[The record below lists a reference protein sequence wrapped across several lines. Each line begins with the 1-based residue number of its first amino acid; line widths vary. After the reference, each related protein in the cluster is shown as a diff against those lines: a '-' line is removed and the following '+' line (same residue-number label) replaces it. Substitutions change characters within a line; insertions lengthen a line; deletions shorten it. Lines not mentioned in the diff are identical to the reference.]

1 MLNRG
6 REFTCL
12 FFITMTNTI
21 TLNVTEYLENAY
33 PNLTDSEIDL
43 IAGDVTRRW
52 DYTFLTNSVD
62 DKCRETANY
71 ANIELRPPFNTETV
85 ANISDNEVDQFDD
98 ESNYEPMEHTSE
110 GC

>member
-6 REFTCL
+6 RESTCL
-12 FFITMTNTI
+12 FFITMKNSI
-21 TLNVTEYLENAY
+21 LLNVTEYLENAY

-52 DYTFLTNSVD
+52 DYSWLIDNVD
-62 DKCRETANY
+62 AKCRETASY
-71 ANIELRPPFNTETV
+71 ANITLRSEFNTETV
-85 ANISDNEVDQFDD
+85 ADISDNELEGISD
-98 ESNYEPMEHTSE
+98 ESVYEPMEHTSE